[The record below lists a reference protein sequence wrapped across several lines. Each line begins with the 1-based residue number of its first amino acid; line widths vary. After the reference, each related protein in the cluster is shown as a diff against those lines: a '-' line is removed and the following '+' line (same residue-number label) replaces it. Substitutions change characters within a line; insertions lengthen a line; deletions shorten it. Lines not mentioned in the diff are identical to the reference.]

1 MDTTQILIKTAKG
14 IEEIK
19 SRSHGLPQ
27 HLRALLIMAD
37 GTLSIS
43 TLMSR
48 AAQAPKAEESIA
60 WLVREGY
67 VQAIPGKRAPA
78 QADAPPAGT
87 GAASGELPPR
97 QMLLAMTRELLG
109 PDATKVLQK
118 LQEAPDSPTELAAA
132 VDRCH
137 KFIKL
142 TLDEKK
148 AEQFLQMARGLLH
161 EARR

>member
-1 MDTTQILIKTAKG
+1 MDTTQILIKTTKG

-19 SRSHGLPQ
+19 SRAHGLPQ

-48 AAQAPKAEESIA
+48 TPQAAQAEESIA
-60 WLVREGY
+60 WLVREGF
-67 VQAIPGKRAPA
+67 A
-78 QADAPPAGT
+78 QAVPGTRTPMPA
-87 GAASGELPPR
+87 ARASNLTSELPPR
-97 QMLLAMTRELLG
+97 QMLLAMARELLG
-109 PDATKVLQK
+109 PDATRVLQR
-118 LQEAPDSPTELAAA
+118 LEEAPDSPAELAAA

-148 AEQFLQMARGLLH
+148 AEQFLHMARSLLH
-161 EARR
+161 EARH